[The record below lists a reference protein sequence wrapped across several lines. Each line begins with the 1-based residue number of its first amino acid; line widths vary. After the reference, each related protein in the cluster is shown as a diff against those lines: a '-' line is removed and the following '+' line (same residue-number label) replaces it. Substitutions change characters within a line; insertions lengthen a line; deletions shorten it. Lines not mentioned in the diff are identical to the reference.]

1 MGTFECLHLHD
12 FSSRELKLFLF
23 FVDEGNVIIWLCV
36 SKFSFI
42 GYIRIFAKKSYDF
55 FVRVLPGGDFDYFL
69 FSSRTLE
76 KWSNLTSIFFEWVET
91 INLSI
96 ATPWKINGWNLQITH
111 EKKGT
116 WSSKPLQYDYL
127 WLCSMLIFQGVSWGS
142 RFFTTITSCHPFWGQ
157 GDKGTAG
164 GTGFLHYSADGQI
177 VWISRGNPSNWVM
190 AVTDRNKETQQN
202 RVLNMWCLL
211 FIHSFMYL
219 FIYLF
224 IYLLCCWIELVY
236 FWNLWLDI
244 LWCVYIH
251 RLLNS

>member
-1 MGTFECLHLHD
+1 MFEYKWRWGGIIYGHTGRLHRRWWGIIYGTMGTFESLHLHD
-12 FSSRELKLFLF
+12 FSSRKLKLFLF

-116 WSSKPLQYDYL
+116 WSSKPL
-127 WLCSMLIFQGVSWGS
+127 WLCSMLIGIPQNGWLIMENPYEQMDDLGGFNPLFWE
-142 RFFTTITSCHPFWGQ
+142 TSI
-157 GDKGTAG
+157 K
-164 GTGFLHYSADGQI
+164 I
-177 VWISRGNPSNWVM
+177 
-190 AVTDRNKETQQN
+190 N
-202 RVLNMWCLL
+202 R
-211 FIHSFMYL
+211 
-219 FIYLF
+219 
-224 IYLLCCWIELVY
+224 
-236 FWNLWLDI
+236 
-244 LWCVYIH
+244 
-251 RLLNS
+251 